1 MTTLIWRGYKLGELS
16 EDLTLEDMALLMLA
30 ENREQAIRDA
40 VHFYLVTWA
49 GEEESFFRN
58 VIDGSFSEVRTE
70 YYIADMLEDA
80 IYAPGIR
87 DEIGLEVRE

>member
-16 EDLTLEDMALLMLA
+16 EDLTLDDMALLMLA

-58 VIDGSFSEVRTE
+58 VIDESFSELGTE
-70 YYIADMLEDA
+70 DYIADMLADA
-80 IYAPGIR
+80 IIAPGIR
-87 DEIGLEVRE
+87 DDIGLEVRE